1 MECNVRGREA
11 SRSLRSPLRRR
22 PPLCPLR
29 FLHPARRRSIPI
41 RRPPS
46 YAADRW
52 NPALGV
58 PGDTCAPNWAHLLGT
73 KSANCRCK
81 KKKCSLTLFDL
92 SVIVG
97 ALWSN
102 LSCKYSWVC
111 HEREEITVR
120 KITKFLFHCL
130 FCYLIKSYNIQKL
143 TCDP

>member
-1 MECNVRGREA
+1 MQPTAGTRHSAYLATHALQTE
-11 SRSLRSPLRRR
+11 LI
-22 PPLCPLR
+22 
-29 FLHPARRRSIPI
+29 FLAQKVQIV
-41 RRPPS
+41 
-46 YAADRW
+46 D
-52 NPALGV
+52 V
-58 PGDTCAPNWAHLLGT
+58 
-73 KSANCRCK
+73 